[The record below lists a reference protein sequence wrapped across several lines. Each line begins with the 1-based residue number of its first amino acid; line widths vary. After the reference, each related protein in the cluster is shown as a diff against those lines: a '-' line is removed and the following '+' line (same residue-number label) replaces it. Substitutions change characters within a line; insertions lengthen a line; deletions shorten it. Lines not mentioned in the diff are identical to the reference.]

1 MSESPDVK
9 KIEQVLKRLTPEQFS
24 AVCADLGVI
33 EGELGDDR
41 NQQVHTLIDA
51 QRGNLNRLV
60 RTIKHVLPTVF
71 DPPPVKPKRQ
81 IKFSP
86 GALLGQLIG
95 LIGLAGIIGVTAI
108 VLISAITP
116 PTGAVVDF
124 RPTLAPVATQ
134 QLMLARTS
142 TFTPTPT
149 ETPTRTPTSTPD
161 YDATLTATYA
171 PTATPTKTPTKTPRP
186 TQTGDAPTKTPTPT
200 ATAAPTLALIY
211 GRVIL
216 SKPSSNTLVE
226 PGKPVQFR
234 WVIPNNPSL
243 NAEERFR
250 LRLWQETRVAYE
262 ALLSNNWYDW
272 GGAPNGQVGTY
283 QWSVAVVKVD
293 NGGNVS
299 GLIGPESE
307 RREITWK

>member
-9 KIEQVLKRLTPEQFS
+9 KIEQVLKRLPPEQFS
-24 AVCADLGVI
+24 AVCAELGVL

-41 NQQVHTLIDA
+41 NAQVHTLIDA

-60 RTIKHVLPTVF
+60 RAIKHVLPTVF
-71 DPPPVKPKRQ
+71 DPPLVKPKRQ

-95 LIGLAGIIGVTAI
+95 LIGLVAIIAVTAV
-108 VLISAITP
+108 VLISAINP
-116 PTGAVVDF
+116 PTAAVVDF

-134 QLMLARTS
+134 QLLLARTS

-149 ETPTRTPTSTPD
+149 DTPTRTPTSTPD

-171 PTATPTKTPTKTPRP
+171 PTATSTKTPTRTPRP
-186 TQTGDAPTKTPTPT
+186 TSTGGTPTKTSTPT
-200 ATAAPTLALIY
+200 ATAAPALALVY

-216 SKPSSNTLVE
+216 SKPASNTIVE
-226 PGKPVQFR
+226 PGKTPELR
-234 WVIPNNPSL
+234 WLIPGNPAL
-243 NAEERFR
+243 NSDERFR
-250 LRLWQETRVAYE
+250 LRLWQGSRVAFE
-262 ALLSNNWYDW
+262 VLTSNNWDTRS
-272 GGAPNGQVGTY
+272 APNGQIGDY

-293 NGGNVS
+293 SNGSVIGI
-299 GLIGPESE
+299 IGPESE
-307 RREITWK
+307 RWSITWK

>member
-9 KIEQVLKRLTPEQFS
+9 RIEQVLKRLKPDQFS

-33 EGELGDDR
+33 EGELGDNR

-51 QRGNLNRLV
+51 QRGNLTRLV
-60 RTIKHVLPTVF
+60 RAIKHVLPTVF

-86 GALLGQLIG
+86 GAILGQLIG
-95 LIGLAGIIGVTAI
+95 LIGLAAIIGVTAL
-108 VLISAITP
+108 VLINAITP
-116 PTGAVVDF
+116 PTGAIVDY

-171 PTATPTKTPTKTPRP
+171 PTATPTKTPTRTPRP
-186 TQTGDAPTKTPTPT
+186 TQTGGAPTRTAPPTDTP
-200 ATAAPTLALIY
+200 APALAIIY
-211 GRVIL
+211 DRVIL
-216 SKPSSNTLVE
+216 SKPPSNAQVD
-226 PGKPVQFR
+226 PGKPVQLR
-234 WVIPNNPSL
+234 WFIPLISEL
-243 NAEERFR
+243 KADERFR
-250 LRLWQETRVAYE
+250 LRYWQGSQVALE
-262 ALLSNNWYDW
+262 LLTSNNWDDR
-272 GGAPNGQVGTY
+272 GLAPNGAGTY
-283 QWSVAVVKVD
+283 QWSVAVVKVND
-293 NGGNVS
+293 AGSVIGI
-299 GLIGPESE
+299 IGPESE
-307 RREITWK
+307 RWTITWK